1 MSAGLNIF
9 SPVPVP
15 LINGDGV
22 ALDVSGMVAHK
33 TFYLSGTYTGRYV
46 ILGSHDNIKYVPILS
61 FDGGEGPQTI
71 RRDIDLTLAS
81 IMVRRQ
87 ADKTVTVSVASQ
99 ATCPC

>member
-1 MSAGLNIF
+1 MSSGLNIF
-9 SPVPVP
+9 DVVPVP
-15 LINGDGV
+15 LINGDGP
-22 ALDVSGMVAHK
+22 ALDVSGMVADK

-46 ILGSHDNIKYVPILS
+46 IMGSHDNVRYVPILQ

-71 RRDIDLTLAS
+71 RRDIDYTLAS
-81 IMVRRQ
+81 IKVRRQ